1 MPRYLCICRFALLML
16 GTSGA
21 RAGSIETLAT
31 PCHDLNLHSLQDYL
45 DLSGAK
51 CSVGILN
58 FRNFNYITGGTTS
71 TPYSATNIELTPVY
85 NPQVGSTGFA
95 FSIVGGSQFVV
106 GATNTA
112 TYEID
117 YRYDIDAGPIS
128 MAADLGMDPPFG
140 DVSITQSICA
150 DSYFFRAGC
159 GQPNFTQGLNLPS
172 ISGAP
177 QTLTVD
183 NTSPTASW
191 FAHLVL
197 DPAVMNFA
205 NVHTVIAL
213 DGTQP
218 GTGGN
223 GFQGAGFDN
232 LQATASIVDPSAV
245 PEPAT
250 GFSVLAGLL
259 TVALFRKRLV
269 G

>member
-1 MPRYLCICRFALLML
+1 MTRYSYICLVALLL
-16 GTSGA
+16 LSTSGA

-31 PCHDLNLHSLQDYL
+31 SCHDLNLNTLQDYL

-58 FRNFNYITGGTTS
+58 FSNFNYITGGTTS
-71 TPYSATNIELTPVY
+71 TPYSAANIALAPVY

-95 FSIVGGSQFVV
+95 FSIVGNSQFVV
-106 GATNTA
+106 GANNTA

-117 YRYDIDAGPIS
+117 YRYDIDAGPIG

-159 GQPNFTQGLNLPS
+159 GQPNFLQGANLPS
-172 ISGAP
+172 TPGAP

-183 NTSPTASW
+183 NTNPTASW

-197 DPAVMNFA
+197 DPEVMNFA
-205 NVHTVIAL
+205 NVHTIIAL
-213 DGTQP
+213 DGTHS
-218 GTGGN
+218 GTGDN
-223 GFQGAGFDN
+223 GFQGSGFDN
-232 LQATASIVDPSAV
+232 LQATSTIVDPSAT

-259 TVALFRKRLV
+259 TVALFRKCFV